1 MALNPYIDP
10 LLGIYNYIG
19 FKEELRR
26 LIKEKEFSEIL
37 LYLIDFR
44 DFKRLN
50 LLFGI
55 EKVNLFLKNLFTDLQ
70 NLISYQCTWGRLGPD
85 LIAFFFLL
93 PPKKVLF
100 NTAVEIAEKILE
112 FFKKPIKYNSKTVK
126 LDLNIAIVI
135 YPYDAITPEE
145 LLEKA
150 EKTLIKCKE
159 IPNTYLLYTQ
169 FLEEDLEKEA
179 QALELIAYAVEN
191 QKFIFHFQPYFY
203 TLTLDLAGF
212 ETLVRIIDKN
222 GNIISPGTFIETL
235 EKGPYLKSFEEW
247 CLNEIKKVI
256 ETMKKSLKNFSIALN
271 IAPTSFL
278 DQDFLKNLLELL
290 HQGYGKNLIIEI
302 TERTFIDEPQRLLT
316 SFRLVKMADPFVKI
330 AIDDFGTGVTSL
342 KYLLDYPVDIIKID
356 AFYIKRMLEDSKS
369 LIIVETLLELAK
381 KLELKVIAEG
391 VERKEQF
398 DRLKELGCD
407 IVQGFFLAR
416 PLPLEKVLKSY
427 TS

>member
-1 MALNPYIDP
+1 LAHLN
-10 LLGIYNYIG
+10 
-19 FKEELRR
+19 R
-26 LIKEKEFSEIL
+26 
-37 LYLIDFR
+37 
-44 DFKRLN
+44 
-50 LLFGI
+50 
-55 EKVNLFLKNLFTDLQ
+55 
-70 NLISYQCTWGRLGPD
+70 
-85 LIAFFFLL
+85 
-93 PPKKVLF
+93 
-100 NTAVEIAEKILE
+100 
-112 FFKKPIKYNSKTVK
+112 
-126 LDLNIAIVI
+126 
-135 YPYDAITPEE
+135 
-145 LLEKA
+145 
-150 EKTLIKCKE
+150 
-159 IPNTYLLYTQ
+159 
-169 FLEEDLEKEA
+169 
-179 QALELIAYAVEN
+179 
-191 QKFIFHFQPYFY
+191 
-203 TLTLDLAGF
+203 
-212 ETLVRIIDKN
+212 
-222 GNIISPGTFIETL
+222 
-235 EKGPYLKSFEEW
+235 
-247 CLNEIKKVI
+247 
-256 ETMKKSLKNFSIALN
+256 KKSLKNFSIALN

-330 AIDDFGTGVTSL
+330 AIVDFGTGVTSL